1 MARSRLLDPRFFM
14 DAELADAERAAGLPL
29 RLAYAALWCQA
40 DREGRFAWKPRELKL
55 GCLPYD
61 DVDFAAVLDLL
72 ADLDKIQR
80 YEINGRAYGFIPNF
94 LLFQRPHP
102 RETESQIPPMPTQ
115 GKPKASPRRAQG
127 EPRRTMN
134 SGLPVVTE
142 SVAVADEEAPAVPA
156 ASAAAADS
164 GDHETPC
171 MPPIVDLSPNP
182 LVAKL
187 VSVVAGLSPALTTA
201 LQPFLAQARYPAS
214 ITGEVRA
221 ALDGMRG
228 TVWPEA
234 TVIQALTDMQ
244 AANVSPFSPR
254 AFRAFLQGVAD
265 ESTRSRERKAD
276 ANAAASRAEGQR
288 HKASPPPR
296 LTGLP
301 PDQVPDV
308 GALLAAEGLVR
319 PGTPMDASGEPSP
332 DQKRE
337 GFRQAAAQAATDHA
351 RGAA

>member
-1 MARSRLLDPRFFM
+1 MAWAKLHTDILGDPKLMRAARHGMAGLLLLPWLIVAAKHADDDGRLTVGGHAMEADDLVPMIPGATPAEVRIALANLTELGVLVAENGVLRFAAWHPRQSKPSDSNEAWRERQQRSRARRKTEAKHDTSEPVTPPLSENVTPRHASVM
-14 DAELADAERAAGLPL
+14 PRGHAIEVEAEVEEEERREEMPRAG
-29 RLAYAALWCQA
+29 A
-40 DREGRFAWKPRELKL
+40 RE
-55 GCLPYD
+55 
-61 DVDFAAVLDLL
+61 
-72 ADLDKIQR
+72 
-80 YEINGRAYGFIPNF
+80 
-94 LLFQRPHP
+94 
-102 RETESQIPPMPTQ
+102 
-115 GKPKASPRRAQG
+115 
-127 EPRRTMN
+127 
-134 SGLPVVTE
+134 
-142 SVAVADEEAPAVPA
+142 
-156 ASAAAADS
+156 AAAA
-164 GDHETPC
+164 T
-171 MPPIVDLSPNP
+171 
-182 LVAKL
+182 
-187 VSVVAGLSPALTTA
+187 GLSPALTAA
-201 LQPFLAQARYPAS
+201 LQPFLASACYPAS

-301 PDQVPDV
+301 PDQVPNV
-308 GALLAAEGLVR
+308 GALLAAEGLVK
-319 PGTPMDASGEPSP
+319 PGTPMDAPGEPGP
-332 DQKRE
+332 EQKRE
-337 GFRQAAAQAATDHA
+337 GFRRAAADRA